1 MKGLLSPDE
10 DVRFYSK
17 CKATRHCVVW
27 FITEIISMGKL
38 DWEGASAEA
47 VRPGRRTL
55 QNGSGSGDDGGSD
68 WTVAIEMVKKA

>member
-1 MKGLLSPDE
+1 M
-10 DVRFYSK
+10 
-17 CKATRHCVVW
+17 
-27 FITEIISMGKL
+27 TEIISMGKL

-55 QNGSGSGDDGGSD
+55 QNASGSGDDGGSD